1 MKMKTR
7 TKVLAALAVVLVIIL
22 AVILL
27 PLRRVPIGNGETVL
41 VRASARGGG
50 ASAGSDLRA
59 ELESHYGTGDEKTQL
74 GQVPWDGQT
83 AVASDAVS
91 YDISYLGRSLAGGD
105 YYQCTVTILRTV
117 EGQDGAVLAQ
127 ASQVL
132 TYTGYDDG
140 IRSSRVRASVL
151 WDSVETAFP
160 EGEEHFSALLG
171 G

>member
-1 MKMKTR
+1 MKTR

-22 AVILL
+22 AAML
-27 PLRRVPIGNGETVL
+27 PLRRVSIGNGETAL
-41 VRASARGGG
+41 VCASAHGGG
-50 ASAGSDLRA
+50 GSAGADLRA
-59 ELESHYGTGDEKTQL
+59 ELASHYGTEDEKTEL

-83 AVASDAVS
+83 AVVSDAVS
-91 YDISYLGRSLAGGD
+91 YDISYLGRGLRGGD

-140 IRSSRVRASVL
+140 VRSSLVRASVL
-151 WDSVETAFP
+151 WDTAETAFP
-160 EGEEHFSALLG
+160 EGEEHFSGLLG